1 MRLGRQPIRGS
12 PTPRPPGRGRRP
24 RRIPAPGRGGGGGA
38 EGDVSRGTGEFLT
51 DLDGR
56 EREEAVRILSDLQ
69 AGERRA
75 AAAAG
80 EAAAEAGEGA
90 GGRAPPRGTRS
101 PRRAATA
108 RERRDRQGR
117 PHAAPRAPPF

>member
-38 EGDVSRGTGEFLT
+38 RREGAEGDVSRGAGEFLT

-108 RERRDRQGR
+108 RET
-117 PHAAPRAPPF
+117 

>member
-1 MRLGRQPIRGS
+1 MRLGRQPIRDS

-38 EGDVSRGTGEFLT
+38 RREGAEGDVSRGTGEFLT
-51 DLDGR
+51 DLDGK
-56 EREEAVRILSDLQ
+56 EREEAARIISDLQ

-80 EAAAEAGEGA
+80 EGG
-90 GGRAPPRGTRS
+90 GGRTPPRGTRS

-108 RERRDRQGR
+108 RET
-117 PHAAPRAPPF
+117 

>member
-1 MRLGRQPIRGS
+1 MRLGRQPIRDS

-24 RRIPAPGRGGGGGA
+24 IRIPAPGRGGGGGA
-38 EGDVSRGTGEFLT
+38 RREGAEGDVSRGAGEFLT
-51 DLDGR
+51 DLDGK
-56 EREEAVRILSDLQ
+56 EREEAARIISDLQ
-69 AGERRA
+69 AGERWA

-108 RERRDRQGR
+108 RET
-117 PHAAPRAPPF
+117 

>member
-1 MRLGRQPIRGS
+1 MRLEEKTDAARAPADPRLSDSAAPGPRQEA
-12 PTPRPPGRGRRP
+12 PTDPGPGAGRRGGA
-24 RRIPAPGRGGGGGA
+24 RGGGGA

-108 RERRDRQGR
+108 RET
-117 PHAAPRAPPF
+117 